1 MDERTLLLVKFN
13 FSKLVNYFTKRDLIM
28 SEPIVTKSG
37 FIVILNLS
45 LALPPLPLNAKGR
58 QCQTN

>member
-37 FIVILNLS
+37 FIYS
-45 LALPPLPLNAKGR
+45 HTKP
-58 QCQTN
+58 